1 MNILHDFYDDN
12 SLDFCIVRD
21 NIIYQAVSRSDR
33 TQSNM
38 ALRKKELTMH
48 ANGQTTIWGT
58 HIGVSRATDEKG
70 WYQQL
75 TEWWAAHKAARHDA
89 KLATLRA
96 RWDARREAVRPL
108 HADAAI
114 DMVASTHAFSTTTA
128 LCDLTM

>member
-1 MNILHDFYDDN
+1 MIMRAQGH
-12 SLDFCIVRD
+12 
-21 NIIYQAVSRSDR
+21 
-33 TQSNM
+33 
-38 ALRKKELTMH
+38 
-48 ANGQTTIWGT
+48 TTVWGT
-58 HIGVSRATDEKG
+58 PIGVGRATDAKG

-75 TEWWAAHKAARHDA
+75 KEWWVAHKAARQEA

-128 LCDLTM
+128 LCNLGV